1 MRRKFILI
9 FTAIFFVSCTKNFS
23 SIETLEDLNG
33 KRIGVQIGT
42 TSEQIVQNKIE
53 KATIV
58 QFATGEE
65 ASIALQEK
73 KIDAIIID
81 ELPAKS
87 IVARC
92 PKLRIAE
99 NPVGDEE
106 YAIAVKKGNKELL
119 DSVNKT
125 ITESKKDGTY
135 RKLVNSFISVEGKIH
150 TPLPSPADPSGELL
164 MGTNAAFPPFE
175 YFENGKII
183 GFDISLGELIAND
196 MNKKLELV
204 DQPFDALI
212 PSLISGSIDFIAA
225 GLSTSED
232 RKNVVDFS
240 LPYYK
245 SHQVIVTR
253 K

>member
-1 MRRKFILI
+1 
-9 FTAIFFVSCTKNFS
+9 
-23 SIETLEDLNG
+23 
-33 KRIGVQIGT
+33 
-42 TSEQIVQNKIE
+42 
-53 KATIV
+53 
-58 QFATGEE
+58 
-65 ASIALQEK
+65 
-73 KIDAIIID
+73 
-81 ELPAKS
+81 
-87 IVARC
+87 
-92 PKLRIAE
+92 
-99 NPVGDEE
+99 
-106 YAIAVKKGNKELL
+106 
-119 DSVNKT
+119 
-125 ITESKKDGTY
+125 
-135 RKLVNSFISVEGKIH
+135 
-150 TPLPSPADPSGELL
+150 

-175 YFENGKII
+175 YLENGKII

-240 LPYYK
+240 QPYYK